1 MPADDDEKIWR
12 PVLVGLGAMAG
23 AAIVVGLV
31 IGLVLAGAA
40 NVGGLGSGGS
50 GDSSE
55 NATLFIPPLV
65 PTTSSAP
72 AGASGAPSDD
82 ETAKKHKKKHKK
94 KKKEP
99 ALTLSA
105 FPETVAPS
113 ERINLTGVYKGG
125 EGAVL
130 QVQRLENG
138 SWDDFPTKA
147 TVRGGIFTTWVITG
161 RTGENRFRV
170 YDPAADKASAP
181 VTVTVG

>member
-12 PVLVGLGAMAG
+12 PVLVGLAAMAG
-23 AAIVVGLV
+23 AALVVGLV

-40 NVGGLGSGGS
+40 NVGGLGSSGSADAS
-50 GDSSE
+50 GD
-55 NATLFIPPLV
+55 ATLFIPPLV

-72 AGASGAPSDD
+72 SAPTSSSDSPESGK
-82 ETAKKHKKKHKK
+82 THKKKHK

-105 FPETVAPS
+105 FPQKVAPS
-113 ERINLTGVYKGG
+113 ERINLTGAYRDG
-125 EGAVL
+125 EGVVL

-138 SWDDFPTKA
+138 SWHDFPVKA
-147 TVRGGIFTTWVITG
+147 TVRGGIFTTWVQTG
-161 RTGENRFRV
+161 RAGENRFRV
-170 YDPAADKASAP
+170 YDPAADRASAP